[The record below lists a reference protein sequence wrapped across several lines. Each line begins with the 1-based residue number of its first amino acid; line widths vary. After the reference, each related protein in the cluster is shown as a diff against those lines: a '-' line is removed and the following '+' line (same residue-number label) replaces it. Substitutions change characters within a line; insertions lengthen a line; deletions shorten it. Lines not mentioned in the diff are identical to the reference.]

1 MPQASMRS
9 RASSAPMVGRGNSR
23 NSRVFGFTSTAART
37 VGAIR
42 LSSPRLLCRV
52 SSYRVERT
60 CLRDSDTVPIGASG
74 IGLDLARPARQNP
87 CVMAS
92 EQLPTRLILGL
103 RALLALLLGLTGFFM
118 VLLAAFLPRAS
129 VALIV
134 QLFTG
139 FTLLDGLLCLVAG
152 AQAAW
157 RPAAKVFLLLI
168 GLMEVGVAADAFLL
182 IPRVGER
189 PQVILP
195 VFVVWAVTLGLLE
208 LAWAFAARVQRG
220 RAFLV
225 VTALFSIAF
234 GLLAY
239 LSPRGNLMTAVWRF
253 AVYFFLLGVLR
264 LLVTFRAPAAIT
276 EPGVAP
282 AVR

>member
-1 MPQASMRS
+1 
-9 RASSAPMVGRGNSR
+9 
-23 NSRVFGFTSTAART
+23 
-37 VGAIR
+37 
-42 LSSPRLLCRV
+42 
-52 SSYRVERT
+52 
-60 CLRDSDTVPIGASG
+60 
-74 IGLDLARPARQNP
+74 
-87 CVMAS
+87 MAS
-92 EQLPTRLILGL
+92 ERLPTRLILGL

-118 VLLAAFLPRAS
+118 VLLAAFLPHAS

-139 FTLLDGLLCLVAG
+139 FTLLDGLLCLVA
-152 AQAAW
+152 ATRAAG
-157 RPAAKVFLLLI
+157 RPAAKGLLVLI

-220 RAFLV
+220 RVFLV
-225 VTALFSIAF
+225 VTALYSITF

-239 LSPRGNLMTAVWRF
+239 FSPSGDLMTAVWRS
-253 AVYFFLLGVLR
+253 AVYFFLLGILR
-264 LLVTFRAPAAIT
+264 LLVTFRAPEATT
-276 EPGVAP
+276 EPSVAP

>member
-1 MPQASMRS
+1 
-9 RASSAPMVGRGNSR
+9 
-23 NSRVFGFTSTAART
+23 
-37 VGAIR
+37 
-42 LSSPRLLCRV
+42 
-52 SSYRVERT
+52 
-60 CLRDSDTVPIGASG
+60 
-74 IGLDLARPARQNP
+74 
-87 CVMAS
+87 MAS
-92 EQLPTRLILGL
+92 ERLPTRLILGL
-103 RALLALLLGLTGFFM
+103 RALLALLLGLTGLFM
-118 VLLAAFLPRAS
+118 VILAAFLPHAS
-129 VALIV
+129 VALTV

-152 AQAAW
+152 ARAAR
-157 RPAAKVFLLLI
+157 RPTAAKALLLLI
-168 GLMEVGVAADAFLL
+168 GLMEVGVAAEAFHL

-189 PQVILP
+189 GQVILP

-220 RAFLV
+220 RVFLV

-234 GLLAY
+234 GLFAY
-239 LSPRGNLMTAVWRF
+239 LSPRGDLMTAVWRF

>member
-1 MPQASMRS
+1 
-9 RASSAPMVGRGNSR
+9 
-23 NSRVFGFTSTAART
+23 
-37 VGAIR
+37 
-42 LSSPRLLCRV
+42 
-52 SSYRVERT
+52 
-60 CLRDSDTVPIGASG
+60 
-74 IGLDLARPARQNP
+74 
-87 CVMAS
+87 MAS
-92 EQLPTRLILGL
+92 ERLPTPLILGL

-118 VLLAAFLPRAS
+118 VLLAAFLPHAS

-152 AQAAW
+152 ARAAR
-157 RPAAKVFLLLI
+157 RPAAKVLLLLI
-168 GLMEVGVAADAFLL
+168 GLMEVGVAASAFLL
-182 IPRVGER
+182 ILRVGER

-239 LSPRGNLMTAVWRF
+239 LSPRGDLLTAVWRF
-253 AVYFFLLGVLR
+253 AIYFFLLGVLR

>member
-1 MPQASMRS
+1 
-9 RASSAPMVGRGNSR
+9 
-23 NSRVFGFTSTAART
+23 
-37 VGAIR
+37 
-42 LSSPRLLCRV
+42 
-52 SSYRVERT
+52 
-60 CLRDSDTVPIGASG
+60 
-74 IGLDLARPARQNP
+74 
-87 CVMAS
+87 MAS

-152 AQAAW
+152 ARAAR
-157 RPAAKVFLLLI
+157 RPAAKVLLLLI
-168 GLMEVGVAADAFLL
+168 GLMEVGVAASAFLL

-208 LAWAFAARVQRG
+208 LAWAFAARIQQGQV
-220 RAFLV
+220 FLV

-239 LSPRGNLMTAVWRF
+239 FSPSGDLMTAVWRS
-253 AVYFFLLGVLR
+253 AVYFFLLGILR
-264 LLVTFRAPAAIT
+264 LLVTFRAPAAVA
-276 EPGVAP
+276 EPGGAP

>member
-1 MPQASMRS
+1 
-9 RASSAPMVGRGNSR
+9 
-23 NSRVFGFTSTAART
+23 
-37 VGAIR
+37 
-42 LSSPRLLCRV
+42 
-52 SSYRVERT
+52 
-60 CLRDSDTVPIGASG
+60 
-74 IGLDLARPARQNP
+74 
-87 CVMAS
+87 MAS
-92 EQLPTRLILGL
+92 ERLPTRLILGL

-118 VLLAAFLPRAS
+118 VLLAAFLPHAS

-152 AQAAW
+152 TRAAG
-157 RPAAKVFLLLI
+157 RPAAKVLLLLI

-208 LAWAFAARVQRG
+208 LAWAFAARIQRG
-220 RAFLV
+220 QVFLV

-239 LSPRGNLMTAVWRF
+239 FSPSGDLMTAVWRS
-253 AVYFFLLGVLR
+253 AVYFFLLGILR
-264 LLVTFRAPAAIT
+264 LLVTFRAPAAIA
-276 EPGVAP
+276 EPGGAP

>member
-1 MPQASMRS
+1 
-9 RASSAPMVGRGNSR
+9 
-23 NSRVFGFTSTAART
+23 
-37 VGAIR
+37 
-42 LSSPRLLCRV
+42 
-52 SSYRVERT
+52 
-60 CLRDSDTVPIGASG
+60 
-74 IGLDLARPARQNP
+74 
-87 CVMAS
+87 MAS

-152 AQAAW
+152 AQAAR

-208 LAWAFAARVQRG
+208 LAWAFAARIQRG
-220 RAFLV
+220 LPIVV
-225 VTALFSIAF
+225 VTAAFSIAF
-234 GLLAY
+234 GLFAY
-239 LSPRGNLMTAVWRF
+239 LSPTGDLMTAVWRS
-253 AVYFFLLGVLR
+253 AVYVFFLGILR
-264 LLVTFRAPAAIT
+264 LLITFRVQAPIT

>member
-1 MPQASMRS
+1 
-9 RASSAPMVGRGNSR
+9 
-23 NSRVFGFTSTAART
+23 
-37 VGAIR
+37 
-42 LSSPRLLCRV
+42 
-52 SSYRVERT
+52 
-60 CLRDSDTVPIGASG
+60 
-74 IGLDLARPARQNP
+74 
-87 CVMAS
+87 MAS
-92 EQLPTRLILGL
+92 DRLPTPLILGL
-103 RALLALLLGLTGFFM
+103 RALLALVLGLTGLFM
-118 VLLAAFLPRAS
+118 VLLAAFLPHAS
-129 VALIV
+129 VALVV

-139 FTLLDGLLCLVAG
+139 FTLLDGLLCLVAC
-152 AQAAW
+152 AQAAG
-157 RPAAKVFLLLI
+157 RPGAKVLLLLI
-168 GLMEVGVAADAFLL
+168 GLMEVGVAAAFLL

-220 RAFLV
+220 RVFLV

-253 AVYFFLLGVLR
+253 AIYFFLLGILR

>member
-1 MPQASMRS
+1 
-9 RASSAPMVGRGNSR
+9 
-23 NSRVFGFTSTAART
+23 
-37 VGAIR
+37 
-42 LSSPRLLCRV
+42 
-52 SSYRVERT
+52 
-60 CLRDSDTVPIGASG
+60 
-74 IGLDLARPARQNP
+74 
-87 CVMAS
+87 MAS
-92 EQLPTRLILGL
+92 ERLPTRLILGL

-118 VLLAAFLPRAS
+118 VLLAAFLPHAS

-152 AQAAW
+152 SRGAG
-157 RPAAKVFLLLI
+157 RPAAKVLLLLI

-208 LAWAFAARVQRG
+208 LAWAFAARIQRG
-220 RAFLV
+220 QVFLV

-239 LSPRGNLMTAVWRF
+239 FSPSGDLMTAVWRS
-253 AVYFFLLGVLR
+253 AVYFFLLGILR
-264 LLVTFRAPAAIT
+264 LLVTFRAPAAIA
-276 EPGVAP
+276 EPGGAP

>member
-1 MPQASMRS
+1 
-9 RASSAPMVGRGNSR
+9 
-23 NSRVFGFTSTAART
+23 
-37 VGAIR
+37 
-42 LSSPRLLCRV
+42 
-52 SSYRVERT
+52 
-60 CLRDSDTVPIGASG
+60 
-74 IGLDLARPARQNP
+74 
-87 CVMAS
+87 MAS
-92 EQLPTRLILGL
+92 EQLPARLILGL

-152 AQAAW
+152 AQVAR

-220 RAFLV
+220 RALLV

-239 LSPRGNLMTAVWRF
+239 SSPTGDLMTAVWRS
-253 AVYFFLLGVLR
+253 AVYFFFLGILR
-264 LLVTFRAPAAIT
+264 LLITFRVQAPIT